1 LQSVG
6 RTSLLP
12 TIRRYPTM
20 IRATAY
26 TITVAK
32 VIEGAQHTA
41 SGGLRLGRHLT
52 LPSFPDFSSLFPSS
66 AAASVN
72 PSLVLRQGSHRRAA
86 ASLYQRVA
94 NAVSGVSRSN
104 YEVLEQGD
112 NADVSGMLLFVLFG
126 GPFFTTHAGD
136 EDEGL

>member
-1 LQSVG
+1 
-6 RTSLLP
+6 
-12 TIRRYPTM
+12 M
-20 IRATAY
+20 
-26 TITVAK
+26 
-32 VIEGAQHTA
+32 
-41 SGGLRLGRHLT
+41 RLGRHLT
-52 LPSFPDFSSLFPSS
+52 LPSFPDFSALFPSS
-66 AAASVN
+66 AASVN

-112 NADVSGMLLFVLFG
+112 NADISGMLLCFLFG

-136 EDEGL
+136 EDDEGL